1 VSEPDGGAGWQPF
14 GLGDGV
20 LGMFTSRA
28 GGASPPPFASL
39 NLSKTVGD
47 EPAAVQRNRELVA
60 AACGLLAGQLAWME
74 QVHGT
79 EVARVSERQLPP
91 AQPRADA
98 IFTDVP
104 GLALCVQVADC
115 APVLIA
121 DPEAG
126 LVGAA
131 HAGRAGVAAGVVPA
145 LIAAMTAAGA
155 QPARMVARIGP
166 AICGGC
172 YEVPAE
178 LQDQVAAAVP
188 AAACRT
194 RAGSAGI
201 DIRAGVTAQLASAG
215 IDQVS
220 VDPRCTAEDSGLYS
234 YRRDGPTGRF
244 AGLVWLTT

>member
-145 LIAAMTAAGA
+145 LTAAMTAAGA

-215 IDQVS
+215 ID
-220 VDPRCTAEDSGLYS
+220 
-234 YRRDGPTGRF
+234 
-244 AGLVWLTT
+244 